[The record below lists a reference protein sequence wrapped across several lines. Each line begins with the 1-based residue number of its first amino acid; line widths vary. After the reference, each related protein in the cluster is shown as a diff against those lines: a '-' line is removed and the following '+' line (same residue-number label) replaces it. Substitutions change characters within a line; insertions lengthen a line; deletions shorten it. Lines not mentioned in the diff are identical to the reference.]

1 MDGMHGLIVVLCYKV
16 NDGDY
21 DDEDED
27 EDVDGDCSNNDGDV
41 LEYCCFC

>member
-27 EDVDGDCSNNDGDV
+27 GDGDYSNNDGDV
-41 LEYCCFC
+41 LE